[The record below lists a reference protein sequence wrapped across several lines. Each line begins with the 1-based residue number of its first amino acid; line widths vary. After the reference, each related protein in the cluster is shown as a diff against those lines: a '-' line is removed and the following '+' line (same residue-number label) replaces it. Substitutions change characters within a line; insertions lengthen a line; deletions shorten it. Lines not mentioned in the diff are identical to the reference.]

1 MIFFFTK
8 EYHETMILVNFYV
21 FTRPDFRQRPNGLS
35 ACPLI
40 LLFVR
45 PLVCEH
51 SILKIEYNQFEANNG
66 TDGPQGK
73 GLWESGGQRQWWIRT
88 GMAQNAVPV
97 KFFMTGT
104 ALRLRLPYVK
114 QWLLGGHRAACENQS
129 QKYTQE
135 SKEDACYG
143 HM

>member
-73 GLWESGGQRQWWIRT
+73 GLWESGGQRQ
-88 GMAQNAVPV
+88 
-97 KFFMTGT
+97 
-104 ALRLRLPYVK
+104 
-114 QWLLGGHRAACENQS
+114 
-129 QKYTQE
+129 
-135 SKEDACYG
+135 
-143 HM
+143 